1 MMSSNED
8 DNLNDLEGIVF
19 DDEND
24 EELLT
29 MAMDEHERK
38 ARQVYPETQQ
48 SLQMG
53 AGVAL
58 LEGWASFVDAHTITV
73 KTTDGSAVIR

>member
-1 MMSSNED
+1 
-8 DNLNDLEGIVF
+8 
-19 DDEND
+19 
-24 EELLT
+24 
-29 MAMDEHERK
+29 
-38 ARQVYPETQQ
+38 
-48 SLQMG
+48 MG